1 MSNTKMVRYNL
12 LKAIELTPLVSCGII
27 SLTIATWL
35 QIYELYLDEL
45 KENQKVIAIQFT
57 ADYYNISERNIYKI
71 INFMEN

>member
-1 MSNTKMVRYNL
+1 MVRYNL
-12 LKAIELTPLVSCGII
+12 LKSIDLTPLVASGII
-27 SLTIATWL
+27 SITIATWL
-35 QIYELYLDEL
+35 QIYEVYLDEL